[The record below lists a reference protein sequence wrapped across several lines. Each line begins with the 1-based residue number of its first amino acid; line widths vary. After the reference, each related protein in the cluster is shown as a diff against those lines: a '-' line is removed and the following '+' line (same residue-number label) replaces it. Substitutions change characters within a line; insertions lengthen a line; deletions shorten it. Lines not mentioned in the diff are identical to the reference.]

1 MLTLLPCDKTG
12 TALVFG
18 RRFRA
23 LLARRAARAA
33 SLGALLIGAAF
44 AQGSGAP
51 VIVLIGPPGAGKS
64 TQAASIQKK
73 YRFAM
78 ITREQLMQDDPAL
91 LARNRQPEI
100 AGVEPRADPALN
112 KLFLRRLEQTG
123 IRKGLL
129 LDGYPAT
136 KDHADFLRQV
146 VEQKGLGQPLVLQ
159 LNVPDDVVRER
170 LKGQSPA
177 TIEQNLKD
185 YHREMDFVA
194 VYYPQADIVAIDGNK
209 KPKAVFRQIQ
219 QALKQR
225 LKQK

>member
-1 MLTLLPCDKTG
+1 
-12 TALVFG
+12 
-18 RRFRA
+18 
-23 LLARRAARAA
+23 LARCAALCLA
-33 SLGALLIGAAF
+33 LGAPFLGAAL
-44 AQGSGAP
+44 AQQPAPP

-64 TQAASIQKK
+64 TQAANIQKK

-91 LARNRQPEI
+91 LARYKQPDI

-112 KLFLRRLEQTG
+112 KLFQRRLEQTD
-123 IRKGLL
+123 ISKGLL

-146 VEQKGLGQPLVLQ
+146 VEQKGLGLPLVLQ

-194 VYYPQADIVAIDGNK
+194 VYFPQADIVAIDGNK

-225 LKQK
+225 LKKK

>member
-1 MLTLLPCDKTG
+1 MLTALFRDE
-12 TALVFG
+12 TATPRDSG
-18 RRFRA
+18 RRFGS
-23 LLARRAARAA
+23 LLARRAVLCLGFAPF
-33 SLGALLIGAAF
+33 LGAAL
-44 AQGSGAP
+44 AQQPAAP

-64 TQAASIQKK
+64 TQAANIQKK
-73 YRFAM
+73 YRFTM

-91 LARNRQPEI
+91 LARYKQPDI

-112 KLFLRRLEQTG
+112 KLFLRRLEQADIG
-123 IRKGLL
+123 KGLL

-146 VEQKGLGQPLVLQ
+146 VEQKGLGLPLVLQ

-177 TIEQNLKD
+177 SVEQNLKD

-194 VYYPQADIVAIDGNK
+194 VYFPQADIVAIDGNQ

-225 LKQK
+225 LKRK